1 MSEPS
6 GSGNGC
12 PKRRYNRGVTAVACL
27 GLLVAGVA
35 PPARA
40 YFEDLDSPSPHST
53 FHYELTRLLARAA
66 GFSAADAELI
76 AVADQTVDLLT
87 FAGEPEGSPAITI
100 DGTSRYAEVT
110 AKYFHF
116 PRRGATTGA
125 GTGYPGGRDTCAN
138 FTATDEPCAASGGE
152 IRELE
157 LWAMTGAASLS
168 LATPTVSI
176 DGAPA
181 VPVAGAT
188 PVALGIYLHSLADS
202 YSHEK
207 CGEDAHARRHCLP
220 SKSDCPVAC
229 TTEIWHGQSEYGEG
243 GAGVSLTKEAGRAT
257 WQELNRFRV
266 LRAVAGAPLW
276 DDATATA
283 FIDSWAEKDRAAV
296 RRDLA
301 LDAYE
306 SIATCSL
313 TCAAG
318 LRAAAAPAL
327 AVDFETLVTATTCSG
342 AATYT
347 WSFGDG
353 STPGAAAA
361 GRHAYPWPGAYEW
374 TVEVAWDGALCAA
387 SGTVVVP
394 AARLRQRLRP
404 STAP

>member
-6 GSGNGC
+6 GSGVGC
-12 PKRRYNRGVTAVACL
+12 PSRRFTRGVTAVACL
-27 GLLVAGVA
+27 GFLVVVVA

-40 YFEDLDSPSPHST
+40 YFEDLDTPSPHST

-66 GFSAADAELI
+66 GFSTADAEMV
-76 AVADQTVDLLT
+76 AVADQTVDLLVY
-87 FAGEPEGSPAITI
+87 AGEPEGAPALTL

-116 PRRGATTGA
+116 PRRGAATSTGA
-125 GTGYPGGRDTCAN
+125 AYPGGRDTCGN
-138 FTATDEPCAASGGE
+138 FAATDEPCAAAGGE
-152 IRELE
+152 VRELE
-157 LWAMTGAASLS
+157 LWAVAGTDSLS
-168 LATPTVSI
+168 QATPTVSI

-181 VPVAGAT
+181 TPVEGGSL
-188 PVALGIYLHSLADS
+188 VALGIYLHSLADS

-220 SKSDCPVAC
+220 TKPDCPVAC
-229 TTEIWHGQSEYGEG
+229 TTEVWHGQSEYGES

-266 LRAVAGAPLW
+266 LRGFAGAPLW
-276 DDATATA
+276 DDAAATA
-283 FIDSWAEKDRAAV
+283 FIDSWADKDRAAV
-296 RRDLA
+296 RRDLV

-318 LRAAAAPAL
+318 FRALAAPAL
-327 AVDFETLVTATTCSG
+327 AVDFEALLTATTCAG
-342 AATYT
+342 AASYA

-353 STPGAAAA
+353 SAPSAAATV
-361 GRHAYPWPGAYEW
+361 RHAYPGPGAYEW
-374 TVEVAWDGALCAA
+374 SVEVAWDGAVCTA

-394 AARLRQRLRP
+394 AARLRRRLGS